1 MTKKKEMSFEES
13 LSRLEEISE
22 LLEGEGVGVDEIIKL
37 YEEGMKLSKKC
48 YSKLKDAELKI
59 TELTNELKN
68 DLSELSDDE
77 E

>member
-1 MTKKKEMSFEES
+1 MTKKKEMSFEDS
-13 LSRLEEISE
+13 LARLEEISE

-37 YEEGMKLSKKC
+37 YEEGMKLSQKC

-68 DLSELSDDE
+68 DLSEITDE
-77 E
+77 QE